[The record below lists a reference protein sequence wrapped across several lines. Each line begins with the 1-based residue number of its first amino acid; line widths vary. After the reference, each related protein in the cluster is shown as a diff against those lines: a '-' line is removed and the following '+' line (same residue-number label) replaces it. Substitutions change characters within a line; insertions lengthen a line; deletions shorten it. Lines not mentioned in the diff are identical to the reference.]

1 MSPRFKVT
9 DRVKPI
15 RGSYLYVIEEILY
28 DEDNG
33 TYVYKVSGLDSPTNI
48 KFFAETDVEF
58 AGFSVK

>member
-9 DRVKPI
+9 DRIKPV

-33 TYVYKVSGLDSPTNI
+33 TYVYKASGLDSPTNI